1 MLELSESVIK
11 TVFNDQNVYHFKDF
25 TKKERTDFIES
36 LSLKQIQKIVEKVEE
51 FPRCIIKQK
60 CECKHCGEELDIEVE
75 GLQNFYLMMGHD
87 SIASHLQ
94 MNFSMIKTRASETIS
109 NMMPWER
116 IIGINLYI
124 QDIENERKEYERLE
138 QRMAEFEGL
147 DPNSERDE
155 NQRYHLGFVTR
166 YRRRRKT

>member
-1 MLELSESVIK
+1 MLQENVGVEIQPLNSRSIEKYSGEESDVLELSENVIK

-75 GLQNFYLMMGHD
+75 GLQNLKIKMLALLEISRLTVFKQ
-87 SIASHLQ
+87 SNTSLQ
-94 MNFSMIKTRASETIS
+94 VME
-109 NMMPWER
+109 EC
-116 IIGINLYI
+116 
-124 QDIENERKEYERLE
+124 
-138 QRMAEFEGL
+138 
-147 DPNSERDE
+147 
-155 NQRYHLGFVTR
+155 
-166 YRRRRKT
+166 